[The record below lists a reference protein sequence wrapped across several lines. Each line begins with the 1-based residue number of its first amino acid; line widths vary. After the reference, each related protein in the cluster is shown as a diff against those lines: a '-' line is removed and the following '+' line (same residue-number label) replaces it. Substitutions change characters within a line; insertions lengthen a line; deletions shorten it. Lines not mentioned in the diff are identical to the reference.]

1 MIFATKE
8 LFDATVKRLEAAK
21 AAKTWAMPKT
31 DAGKTFSLIRHIST
45 LIRLP
50 TNIKQG
56 IEHES
61 PEFMPME
68 IYIQGNWPQD
78 DEEAEEPSP
87 SPIWLYRDRVW
98 SSQRR
103 SNLSITSSRQK
114 KFVTAS
120 QNRSQSI
127 RSKR

>member
-1 MIFATKE
+1 VIFATKE

-78 DEEAEEPSP
+78 GEEAEEPTEP
-87 SPIWLYRDRVW
+87 E
-98 SSQRR
+98 
-103 SNLSITSSRQK
+103 SNLA
-114 KFVTAS
+114 VP
-120 QNRSQSI
+120 RSCLELAKAI
-127 RSKR
+127 EFIHH